1 MDQNA
6 AYLLQ
11 MLETLGAPLMS
22 AIVSAQPLDQSTTL
36 QSEAQSIAALLGKT
50 VETSIDLGQIMDINP
65 AEAQDDTLRV
75 ALAGLAGPLVAGQY
89 VRRGQVPETADLKK
103 ITNALQAVL
112 SFSDNFTPTAETI
125 GRLKNLQASG
135 QIVDSY
141 QTQIQYMQ
149 AFIPVIDAIAAF
161 PFGQPE
167 AKLIMDVSARLVKKA
182 VDLRETLL
190 PGIDDE
196 AVQKRTE
203 LGLLNAVATLYS
215 NCHKAETDKVLN
227 TEDTSREGGLS
238 IEPVWTAF
246 ETRAAMLEAL
256 AARIAPGGVKK
267 SDDSSSK
274 APVSVLPTIAPQEP
288 VSPPPAETQQPQEP
302 VIPKTPV
309 AAAPSIQP
317 PAEIQAQG
325 NPPGQNP
332 MAMFAKSKTDAAAP
346 SEPPQAP
353 PIQSPPQVPPASGEK
368 PPVPAAPPPPP
379 EQPSPAAPP
388 VLPSDQSGENSG
400 SGPMSFFTK
409 KGEE

>member
-22 AIVSAQPLDQSTTL
+22 AIVSAQPSDQSTTL

-50 VETSIDLGQIMDINP
+50 VEASIDLGQIMDINP

-112 SFSDNFTPTAETI
+112 SFSDNFTPTPETI

-149 AFIPVIDAIAAF
+149 AFIPVIDAVAAF

-182 VDLRETLL
+182 VELRETLL
-190 PGIDDE
+190 PGIEDE

-203 LGLLNAVATLYS
+203 LGLLSALATLYS
-215 NCHKAETDKVLN
+215 TCHKAETNKVLN
-227 TEDTSREGGLS
+227 TDDTSREGGLS

-256 AARIAPGGVKK
+256 AARIAPSSAKQGG
-267 SDDSSSK
+267 SFSSK
-274 APVSVLPTIAPQEP
+274 TPAVSAPPSAPPPEQAVVQPPQAPVQQAPVE
-288 VSPPPAETQQPQEP
+288 A
-302 VIPKTPV
+302 
-309 AAAPSIQP
+309 
-317 PAEIQAQG
+317 QAQSH
-325 NPPGQNP
+325 PPGQNP
-332 MAMFAKSKTDAAAP
+332 MSMFSKPKTDTAAP

-353 PIQSPPQVPPASGEK
+353 PASGER
-368 PPVPAAPPPPP
+368 PPAPAASPPPP
-379 EQPSPAAPP
+379 EQPPQAASPTTP
-388 VLPSDQSGENSG
+388 PSDQSGENSG
-400 SGPMSFFTK
+400 SSPMSFFTK
-409 KGEE
+409 KGDE